1 MSGAAFV
8 PGLHLII
15 ALYFVFNN
23 GNKNVEKK
31 ISLALCGRG
40 LNLG

>member
-23 GNKNVEKK
+23 GNKNVEIIIIIIIIIITK
-31 ISLALCGRG
+31 
-40 LNLG
+40 